1 MLIRGTVVKG
11 KGEGKKLGFPTANL
25 DYASEVVVE
34 SGVYAAR
41 ALSGGRALRAAAVIG
56 MWKSDGKPSVEVHLI
71 GEIERSRDREDRDL
85 YGQEIVVALIEKIR
99 DLKKF
104 ENEDELIAQI
114 RDDIAVCSQ
123 RLKQNS
129 G

>member
-1 MLIRGTVVKG
+1 MLIKGTVVRG
-11 KGEGKKLGFPTANL
+11 KGAGKKLGFPTANL

-34 SGVYAAR
+34 FGVYAAR
-41 ALSGGRALRAAAVIG
+41 ALAGARIRSAAAVVG
-56 MWKSDGKPSVEVHLI
+56 MWESDGKPSVEVHLLD
-71 GEIERSRDREDRDL
+71 GQSDDL
-85 YGQEIVVALIEKIR
+85 YGQEIVVALVEKIR

-129 G
+129 V